1 MPVYWLRDNELSFP
15 HPEQAS
21 SDGLLAVG
29 GDLSVERLLY
39 AYSWGIFPWYSA
51 GDPILWW
58 HPDPRFVLYPD
69 KLKVSKSM
77 RPYFNQ
83 QKYTT
88 TYDQAFSEVIK
99 ACSSIPRA
107 GQESTWITPEMI
119 KAYEQLHEAGFAH
132 SVEVWQD
139 HELVGGLY
147 GIAIGKVFF
156 GESMFARATNASKF
170 GFISLVR
177 DLQKKGY
184 ELIDCQQETPH
195 LASLGAEAI
204 SRKAFLKELEKNQK
218 LPLVTKKW

>member
-1 MPVYWLRDNELSFP
+1 
-15 HPEQAS
+15 
-21 SDGLLAVG
+21 
-29 GDLSVERLLY
+29 
-39 AYSWGIFPWYSA
+39 
-51 GDPILWW
+51 
-58 HPDPRFVLYPD
+58 
-69 KLKVSKSM
+69 M

-132 SVEVWQD
+132 SVEVWQGD
-139 HELVGGLY
+139 KLVGGLY

-177 DLQKKGY
+177 DLREKGY

-204 SRKAFLKELEKNQK
+204 SRKAFLKELEENQRIGAA
-218 LPLVTKKW
+218 